1 MNQYHITE
9 TSHRKVWLITGAG
22 RGIGSDLVKAALDAG
37 HNVIATARNTDSIIS
52 EVGAHERL
60 LPLAM
65 DVIDSMAIDDAI
77 SQATERFGRIDVL
90 INNAGRF
97 YTGFFETLT
106 PEQVRNQMEV
116 NFFGTL
122 NITRAVLPV
131 MRAQR
136 KGHIVT
142 ISALLGIMGAPFVSI
157 FSASKFA
164 LEGWMESL
172 APEIEPF
179 GITTTI
185 VEPGAFRTKPPKDR
199 GRTVFPAIDIDDYR
213 EASEK
218 NTASV
223 KGFNGIEPG
232 DRNKFASAFVSVIG
246 MAQPPKRWVAGKDA
260 VDGIIAKGHQL
271 IAEAN
276 AFLELSTSLDHND

>member
-1 MNQYHITE
+1 ME
-9 TSHRKVWLITGAG
+9 TQTTVSGPKVWFITGAG
-22 RGIGSDLVKAALDAG
+22 RGIGSDLVTAALEAG
-37 HNVIATARNTDSIIS
+37 HKVVATARDAAAVTD
-52 EVGAHERL
+52 EVGEHERL

-65 DVIDSMAIDDAI
+65 DVTNPVAINEAVRK
-77 SQATERFGRIDVL
+77 ALGRFGRIDVL

-97 YTGFFETLT
+97 YTGFFETLS

-122 NITRAVLPV
+122 NVTRAVLPI

-136 KGHIVT
+136 KGHVVT
-142 ISALLGIMGAPFVSI
+142 VSALLGIVGAPFISI

-172 APEIEPF
+172 APEVEPF

-199 GRTVFPAIDIDDYR
+199 GRTVFPEIPIEDYG
-213 EASEK
+213 EATIK

-223 KGFNGIEPG
+223 KDFNGKEPG
-232 DRNKFASAFVSVIG
+232 DRMKLASAFVLVVD
-246 MAQPPKRWVAGKDA
+246 MQQPPKRWVAGEDA
-260 VDGIIAKGHQL
+260 VEGITAKGRQL
-271 IAEAN
+271 IADAI
-276 AFLELSTSLDHND
+276 AFAELSTGLAHDD

>member
-1 MNQYHITE
+1 MKTDIQ
-9 TSHRKVWLITGAG
+9 KVWFITGAG
-22 RGIGSDLVKAALDAG
+22 RGIGIDLVKAALVAG
-37 HNVIATARNTDSIIS
+37 HQVVATARDAASIID
-52 EVGAHERL
+52 EVGEHERL

-65 DVIDSMAIDDAI
+65 DVTDPAAIDAAVR
-77 SQATERFGRIDVL
+77 QAHARFGTIDVL

-106 PEQVRNQMEV
+106 PEQVRGQMEV

-122 NITRAVLPV
+122 NVTRAILPV

-142 ISALLGIMGAPFVSI
+142 LSALLGVVGAPFVSI

-172 APEIEPF
+172 SAEVEPF

-185 VEPGAFRTKPPKDR
+185 IEPGAFRTKPPKDR
-199 GRTVFPAIDIDDYR
+199 ARTVFPEVTIEDYADATIKHI
-213 EASEK
+213 E
-218 NTASV
+218 SV
-223 KGFNGIEPG
+223 KGFNGREPG
-232 DRNKFASAFVSVIG
+232 HRTKLATAFITVVD
-246 MAQPPKRWVAGKDA
+246 MAHPPKRWVAGEDA
-260 VDGIIAKGHQL
+260 VQGIVAKGQQL
-271 IAEAN
+271 IADAT
-276 AFLELSTSLDHND
+276 AFPELSNTLSHDD